1 MPSRMRLHRAEQA
14 TWSTT
19 YVTCFYSAPLSLLSW
34 RRASPSQPEFVV
46 AASVARLGRLL
57 RCCFAVVDARGT
69 RMAIDA
75 DARPEK
81 HDGRVELVGRV
92 VPVASRDE
100 GHRPT
105 RAHVHPGR
113 SDGRSGCCHR
123 ATQEHEFHLESPH
136 YEIFDLEIDLTI
148 TLLSRFDAKT
158 LGPRGPKAEKPA
170 PALGATDTPP
180 QHPRPAPAGPT
191 SGPSRP
197 TSPKTR
203 SCPVLRP
210 PGHSW
215 AE

>member
-1 MPSRMRLHRAEQA
+1 MGSQSATRACHRSAPAKMPSRMRLHRAEQA

-19 YVTCFYSAPLSLLSW
+19 YVTCFYSAPCAGDLVLRSLSLLSW

-57 RCCFAVVDARGT
+57 QCCFAVVDARGT

-81 HDGRVELVGRV
+81 HDGRVELVPRV

-123 ATQEHEFHLESPH
+123 ATQEHEFHLESSH

-148 TLLSRFDAKT
+148 TLLSRLDWKSI
-158 LGPRGPKAEKPA
+158 GPERFFCSEGRGAA
-170 PALGATDTPP
+170 PHKGTPVFIL
-180 QHPRPAPAGPT
+180 RS
-191 SGPSRP
+191 SG
-197 TSPKTR
+197 
-203 SCPVLRP
+203 
-210 PGHSW
+210 
-215 AE
+215 

>member
-1 MPSRMRLHRAEQA
+1 MGSQSATRACHRSAPAKMPSRMRLHRAEQA

-19 YVTCFYSAPLSLLSW
+19 YVTCFYSAPCAGDLVLRSLSLLSW

-57 RCCFAVVDARGT
+57 QCCFAVVDARGT

-81 HDGRVELVGRV
+81 HDGRVELVPRV

-123 ATQEHEFHLESPH
+123 ATQEHEFHLESSH

-148 TLLSRFDAKT
+148 TLLSRLDWKSI
-158 LGPRGPKAEKPA
+158 GPERFFLFRRTGP
-170 PALGATDTPP
+170 GTP
-180 QHPRPAPAGPT
+180 
-191 SGPSRP
+191 
-197 TSPKTR
+197 
-203 SCPVLRP
+203 
-210 PGHSW
+210 
-215 AE
+215 

>member
-1 MPSRMRLHRAEQA
+1 MGSQSATRACHRSAPAKMPSRMRLHRAEQA

-19 YVTCFYSAPLSLLSW
+19 YVTCFYSAPCAGDLVLRSLSLLSW

-57 RCCFAVVDARGT
+57 QCCFAVVDARGT

-92 VPVASRDE
+92 VPVASRNE

-113 SDGRSGCCHR
+113 SDGRSGCCRR
-123 ATQEHEFHLESPH
+123 ATQEHEFHLESSH
-136 YEIFDLEIDLTI
+136 YEIFDLEIDLSI

-158 LGPRGPKAEKPA
+158 LGP
-170 PALGATDTPP
+170 
-180 QHPRPAPAGPT
+180 PRFY
-191 SGPSRP
+191 
-197 TSPKTR
+197 
-203 SCPVLRP
+203 
-210 PGHSW
+210 
-215 AE
+215 

>member
-1 MPSRMRLHRAEQA
+1 MSSRMGLHRAEQA

-19 YVTCFYSAPLSLLSW
+19 YVTCFYSAPCAGDLVLRSLSLLSW

-57 RCCFAVVDARGT
+57 QCCFAVVDARGT

-81 HDGRVELVGRV
+81 HDGRVELVPRV

-123 ATQEHEFHLESPH
+123 ATQEHEFHLESSH
-136 YEIFDLEIDLTI
+136 YEIFDLEIDLAKRSGSPSVATV
-148 TLLSRFDAKT
+148 TEKQKQGVLLLIRAT
-158 LGPRGPKAEKPA
+158 Q
-170 PALGATDTPP
+170 ALYDSVGAHGYQRRDGKIATFPF
-180 QHPRPAPAGPT
+180 
-191 SGPSRP
+191 
-197 TSPKTR
+197 
-203 SCPVLRP
+203 
-210 PGHSW
+210 
-215 AE
+215 

>member
-19 YVTCFYSAPLSLLSW
+19 YVTCFYSAPCAGDLVLRSLSLLSW

-57 RCCFAVVDARGT
+57 QCCFAVVDARGT

-123 ATQEHEFHLESPH
+123 ATQEHEFHLESSH

-148 TLLSRFDAKT
+148 TLLSRSDAGAGSGQCAAYGAHT
-158 LGPRGPKAEKPA
+158 PYPLLA
-170 PALGATDTPP
+170 PQSRASCFRA
-180 QHPRPAPAGPT
+180 RA
-191 SGPSRP
+191 SRP
-197 TSPKTR
+197 HSTS
-203 SCPVLRP
+203 
-210 PGHSW
+210 HSRG
-215 AE
+215 